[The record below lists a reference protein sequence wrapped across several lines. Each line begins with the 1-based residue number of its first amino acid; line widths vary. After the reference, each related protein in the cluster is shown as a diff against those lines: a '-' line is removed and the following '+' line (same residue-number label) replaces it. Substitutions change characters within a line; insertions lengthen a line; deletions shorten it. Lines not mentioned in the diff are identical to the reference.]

1 MLLPVSQLLIK
12 ASISLAFVWES
23 FFALYE
29 WIRGISLGGY
39 LLSSS
44 VRGPSHPTI
53 SWSVSLH
60 RVFLPE
66 EAPHHVW
73 TLDHPEH
80 HHHVNAWHLLPVR
93 DVAAARAPP
102 VLQVDRVDEAG
113 FRVHHSDE
121 GVITHILI
129 RLQTIPVALSC
140 EERQSSSFII
150 WRKTFQRLSRSL
162 GQR

>member
-23 FFALYE
+23 FFALSE
-29 WIRGISLGGY
+29 WIRDLFWRLFVIFFCEETVLIHDYLERFSLY
-39 LLSSS
+39 
-44 VRGPSHPTI
+44 
-53 SWSVSLH
+53 
-60 RVFLPE
+60 RVLLPE

-73 TLDHPEH
+73 TLDQPEH

-93 DVAAARAPP
+93 DVTAARAAP

-129 RLQTIPVALSC
+129 RLQTIPIALSC

-150 WRKTFQRLSRSL
+150 CRKTFQRLSRSL

>member
-12 ASISLAFVWES
+12 ASISLVFVWES
-23 FFALYE
+23 FFALSE
-29 WIRGISLGGY
+29 WIRGISSGGY

-44 VRGPSHPTI
+44 VRRPSQPMI
-53 SWSVSLH
+53 SWSGSLH
-60 RVFLPE
+60 RVLLPE
-66 EAPHHVW
+66 EAPHHVGA
-73 TLDHPEH
+73 LDHPEH
-80 HHHVNAWHLLPVR
+80 HHHVNARHLLPMC
-93 DVAAARAPP
+93 DVTAARAAP

-129 RLQTIPVALSC
+129 RLQTIPIALSC

-150 WRKTFQRLSRSL
+150 CRKTFQRHSRSL